1 MDMSTSL
8 GRYQLMLRS
17 RLIEEH
23 MLMAL
28 RKGQISKWFSGIGQE
43 GISVGAASALS
54 KHEYLLTVHRNL
66 GAFVTREIPLRR
78 LFCQFLGKPEGFT
91 KGRDRT
97 FHFGSTEYHIV
108 GMISHLAAQLCV
120 GTGIALA
127 QRLKNSGGVALAFT
141 GEGAT
146 SEGDFHE
153 ALNLASTWKLPI
165 IFVVENNGYAL
176 STPTEQQYTCQKLSD
191 RALGYGIEGLT
202 IDGNNVEEVYSTIAG
217 YVEKIR
223 RQPQPVIVECLT
235 FRMRG
240 HEEAS
245 GTDYV
250 PDELF
255 EYWGTKDPVSQA
267 FVHLIESSNCWDG
280 EKNQRFIDQQKEEIA
295 EAFDYALSAGGVQ
308 VSVETE
314 LSDVYCPDAEFPPP
328 SSSGR
333 RIERRFVDA
342 LNDALRLAMR
352 QWPDLILMG
361 QDIATYGGV
370 FKVTDLLLQEF
381 GAARVRDTPL
391 CESAVLGAALGLAI
405 EGYRSV
411 VEMQFA
417 DFVSCGFNQIV
428 NNLAKTHYRW
438 GQSVPVTV
446 RLPTGAGVGAGPF
459 HSQSNEAWFMHVP
472 GLKVVVPSNP
482 EDAKGL
488 LLASIADH
496 NPVLFFEHKSLYRT
510 RKAEIP
516 DDFYVIPLGRA
527 SVCRAGE
534 VMTVITYGLG
544 VHWVQAI
551 LSEDPALD
559 VELIDLRTLV
569 PLDIDTIVS
578 SVKKTGKALVVCEPP
593 DFCGPGAEIVA
604 TLSEHC
610 FEYLDAP
617 IRRLGSLYTPIP
629 FERSLEQQYLPLGRL
644 KAAMLSLYNY

>member
-1 MDMSTSL
+1 MDSDTPL
-8 GRYQLMLRS
+8 GRYKLMLRS

-43 GISVGAASALS
+43 GISVGAASALL

-66 GAFVTREIPLRR
+66 GAFVARDVPLRR

-97 FHFGSTEYHIV
+97 FHFGSTEYRII
-108 GMISHLAAQLCV
+108 GMISHLAAQLGV
-120 GTGIALA
+120 GAGIALA
-127 QRLKNSGGVALAFT
+127 QRLTSSGRVALAFT

-153 ALNLASTWKLPI
+153 ALNLASTWHLPL

-176 STPTEQQYTCQKLSD
+176 STPTEQQYACQKLSD
-191 RALGYGIEGLT
+191 RALGYGIEGVT
-202 IDGNNVEEVYSTIAG
+202 IDGNDVEEVYSTIRH

-223 RQPQPVIVECLT
+223 NHPQPVLIECMT

-245 GTDYV
+245 GTAYV
-250 PDELF
+250 PDVLF
-255 EYWGTKDPVSQA
+255 EQWAAKDPIGRA
-267 FVHLIESSNCWDG
+267 FGKLSNSSDWDVG
-280 EKNQRFIDQQKEEIA
+280 SNERFIDQQKAEIA
-295 EAFDYALSAGGVQ
+295 EAFDYAFSAEGVQ
-308 VSVETE
+308 VSVQTE
-314 LSDVYCPDAEFPPP
+314 LSDVYRANTEVFPYQVLGAR
-328 SSSGR
+328 S
-333 RIERRFVDA
+333 ERRYVDA

-352 QWPDLILMG
+352 QWPDLVIMG
-361 QDIATYGGV
+361 QDIASYGGV
-370 FKVTDLLLQEF
+370 FKVTDFLLQEF
-381 GAARVRDTPL
+381 GPARVRDTPL

-405 EGYRSV
+405 EGIPSV

-446 RLPTGAGVGAGPF
+446 RLPTGGGVGAGPF

-488 LLASIADH
+488 LLASIADP
-496 NPVLFFEHKSLYRT
+496 NPVLFFEHKYLYRT
-510 RKAEIP
+510 QKAEVP
-516 DDFYVIPLGRA
+516 DDFYVLPLGKA
-527 SVCRAGE
+527 SVRREGAA
-534 VMTVITYGLG
+534 MTVITYGLG
-544 VHWVQAI
+544 VHWVEAI
-551 LSEDPALD
+551 LAQEPSLD

-569 PLDIDTIVS
+569 PLDVDTVVS
-578 SVKKTGKALVVCEPP
+578 SVKKTGKALVVCEPT
-593 DFCGPGAEIVA
+593 DFCGPGAEIAA
-604 TLSEHC
+604 TLSEQC

-617 IRRLGSLYTPIP
+617 VRRLGSLFTPIP
-629 FERSLEQQYLPLGRL
+629 FERTLEQQYLPQGRL
-644 KAAMLSLYNY
+644 RAAMLSLYSY